1 MRPKELRSLEKL
13 LPIFLVLIAVV
24 FGLTGTGTARETS
37 FWTTERE
44 TEFLS
49 GTPECVSI
57 RINEIVSL
65 APQLDTLLTSG
76 ESYFWCLA
84 RDGEGNVYAGSGDG
98 GNVFKFAAD
107 GETSLVLDS
116 PELEILSLAIDRH
129 GSVYAGT
136 SPGGLIYKILPDG
149 KSLVFFKSGESYV
162 WCLALD
168 EKGNLYAG
176 TGDQGKVYRIRPDG
190 SGELFYETGERHV
203 MCARYAGGRLF
214 LGTEGSGLV
223 LSVSQEGKGQV
234 LYDCDEKEVRDIAV
248 GDDGVVYAAAVS
260 KSKKPGGTQQTDSG
274 SGEGGSETQEQKKL
288 TSSIYKISPDG
299 TGVKLWTTS
308 RSGAYSLYLAG
319 KDSLVVGTD
328 DDGTIYCLAE
338 GRLGLLRKVADSQ
351 ILGVIGDGRTVF
363 FSTGNG
369 ARVYSAGP
377 VFCKEG
383 TLVSKVFDAI
393 GVSRWGCLT
402 WEAEVPRGS
411 SLAFSTRT
419 GNCENPDK
427 TWSEWGE
434 ELTSSGGIVRSFPGR
449 FVQWKAILRSST
461 GRVSPSF
468 RKVTL
473 SYLEKNLAP
482 TVASVQVMPQG
493 IPLARGG
500 MDKVPERV
508 WQTLPGGVK
517 VEYSIVS
524 DEEERAVEDAAWARA
539 FRTALWQ
546 ASDPNGDKLTFSIFY
561 RGIEEENWKLLEE
574 NFKEAI
580 FTWNTSAFPDG
591 TYLLRVVASDLPDNT
606 PSGALTAEGMS
617 LQFEIDNTPPVIS
630 GLRYARE
637 RAGVRIDGKVS
648 DNMSPVVG
656 LDYSLDG
663 DEWRNLQAADG
674 LLDSPREEFSFVL
687 EGLGAGEHALIVKA
701 RDGAGNIATAR
712 LKVM

>member
-1 MRPKELRSLEKL
+1 VRPKELCSLGRL
-13 LPIFLVLIAVV
+13 LPMFLVLMAVV
-24 FGLTGTGTARETS
+24 FGLTGTCTARETS

-44 TEFLS
+44 SEFLS
-49 GTPECVSI
+49 GTPGCVSI
-57 RINEIVSL
+57 KRNEIVSL
-65 APQLDTLLTSG
+65 ALQLDTLLSSG

-84 RDGEGNVYAGSGDG
+84 RDAKGNVYAGSGDG
-98 GNVFKFAAD
+98 GNVYKFAAD

-116 PELEILSLAIDRH
+116 PELEILSLAIDRQ

-136 SPGGLIYKILPDG
+136 SPGGLIYKISPGG
-149 KSLVFFKSGESYV
+149 KSSIFFKSGESYV

-176 TGDQGKVYRIRPDG
+176 TGDKGKVYRIKPDG

-203 MCARYAGGRLF
+203 MCARYVGGKLF

-223 LSVSQEGKGQV
+223 ISVSQQGKGRV

-248 GDDGVVYAAAVS
+248 SEDGVVYAAAVS
-260 KSKKPGGTQQTDSG
+260 KSKKAGGTQQTDPG

-288 TSSIYKISPDG
+288 TSSIYKIFPDG
-299 TGVKLWTTS
+299 TAIKLWTTS
-308 RSGAYSLYLAG
+308 RSSVYSLYLAG
-319 KDSLVVGTD
+319 KDSLIVGTG
-328 DDGTIYCLAE
+328 DDGTMYCLAE
-338 GRLGLLRKVADSQ
+338 GKLGLLRKVGDSQ
-351 ILGVIGDGRTVF
+351 ILDLIGDSRAIL
-363 FSTGNG
+363 FSTGNR
-369 ARVYSAGP
+369 ARVYSVGP

-383 TLVSKVFDAI
+383 TLVSKVFDAV
-393 GVSRWGCLT
+393 GVSRWGSLT
-402 WEAEVPRGS
+402 WEAQVPRGS
-411 SLAFSTRT
+411 SLTFSVKT

-427 TWSEWGE
+427 TWSEWSE
-434 ELTSSGGIVRSFPGR
+434 ELTSSGEVIKSFPGR
-449 FVQWKAILRSST
+449 FVQWKALLRSST

-482 TVASVQVMPQG
+482 TVASVQVMSQG
-493 IPLARGG
+493 MPLAKGG

-508 WQTLPGGVK
+508 SQTLPGGVK

-524 DEEERAVEDAAWARA
+524 DEEERAIEDVAWARA
-539 FRTALWQ
+539 FRTTLWQ
-546 ASDPNGDKLTFSIFY
+546 ASDPNGDRLTFSIFY
-561 RGIEEENWKLLEE
+561 RGIEEESWKLVEK

-591 TYLLRVVASDLPDNT
+591 TYLLKVVASDLPDNT
-606 PSGALTAEGMS
+606 PSEALIDEGIS
-617 LQFEIDNTPPVIS
+617 LPFEIDNTPPAVS

-637 RAGVRIDGKVS
+637 EVGVRIDGKVS

-663 DEWRNLQAADG
+663 DEWRNLQASDG

-687 EGLGAGEHALIVKA
+687 EGLAAGEHALVVRA
-701 RDGAGNIATAR
+701 RDSAGNIGTRR